1 MIFTKTKKNNN
12 LKTSKVIQSG
22 YREGIFWF
30 DMEYINGL
38 NAINHFS
45 KCSTNDI
52 KEIVLKLK
60 NYLKNNIADA
70 ELIKPPIKKLK
81 KRYCL

>member
-1 MIFTKTKKNNN
+1 
-12 LKTSKVIQSG
+12 
-22 YREGIFWF
+22 
-30 DMEYINGL
+30 MEYINGL

-70 ELIKPPIKKLK
+70 ELIKPPIKKIKEKILSLK
-81 KRYCL
+81 KILINREPLKITKWFLII

>member
-1 MIFTKTKKNNN
+1 
-12 LKTSKVIQSG
+12 
-22 YREGIFWF
+22 
-30 DMEYINGL
+30 MEYINGL

-70 ELIKPPIKKLK
+70 ELIKPPIKKIKEKDIVSEKKILINREPLK
-81 KRYCL
+81 ITKWFLII

>member
-1 MIFTKTKKNNN
+1 
-12 LKTSKVIQSG
+12 
-22 YREGIFWF
+22 
-30 DMEYINGL
+30 MEYINGL

>member
-1 MIFTKTKKNNN
+1 
-12 LKTSKVIQSG
+12 
-22 YREGIFWF
+22 
-30 DMEYINGL
+30 MEYINGL

-70 ELIKPPIKKLK
+70 ELIKPPIKKIKEKILSLK
-81 KRYCL
+81 ILINREPLKITKWFLII